1 MNTQINPLE
10 IPLKGTATQIFI
22 RTSTEGIYKPTGM
35 IYWQALSE
43 EGKELASGNIPLTA
57 EEVEAWGDSM
67 KYIEKLV
74 LKRLKLTKLVT
85 KKHK

>member
-1 MNTQINPLE
+1 MNTQIQPLE

-22 RTSTEGIYKPTGM
+22 RTSTDGIYKPTGM

-67 KYIEKLV
+67 EYIENLV
-74 LKRLKLTKLVT
+74 LNKLGLTKNQ
-85 KKHK
+85 

>member
-10 IPLKGTATQIFI
+10 IQLKGTATQIFI
-22 RTSTEGIYKPTGM
+22 RTSTDGIYNPTGM

-43 EGKELASGNIPLTA
+43 KGKELASGNIPLTA

-67 KYIEKLV
+67 EYIENLV
-74 LKRLKLTKLVT
+74 LNKLGLTKNQ
-85 KKHK
+85 

>member
-10 IPLKGTATQIFI
+10 IPLKETATQIYI
-22 RTSTEGIYKPTGM
+22 RTSTEGIHEPTGM

-43 EGKELASGNIPLTA
+43 EGKELASGNIPLSV

-67 KYIEKLV
+67 EYIENLV
-74 LKRLKLTKLVT
+74 FGRLNLTLK
-85 KKHK
+85 

>member
-1 MNTQINPLE
+1 MNTQIQPLE
-10 IPLKGTATQIFI
+10 IPFKGTATQLFI
-22 RTSTEGIYKPTGM
+22 RTSTEGIYEPTGL

-67 KYIEKLV
+67 EYIENLV
-74 LKRLKLTKLVT
+74 LNKLGLAKNQ
-85 KKHK
+85 

>member
-22 RTSTEGIYKPTGM
+22 RTSTDGIYKPTGM
-35 IYWQALSE
+35 IYWQALNE
-43 EGKELASGNIPLTA
+43 EGQEVASGNIPLTV

-67 KYIEKLV
+67 EYIENLV
-74 LKRLKLTKLVT
+74 LDKLGLTKNQ
-85 KKHK
+85 